1 MAEKTSNSVFQET
14 GIDFFKMFG
23 EFPKEKKYLFQKTF
37 SLTSL
42 LEKYEIQIET
52 SDFNLEL
59 EALGII
65 ERYGKGWKI
74 LDFQFGK
81 NDKFKNENNPRY
93 FEETFEKLLNLVFPP
108 KEFFDMPKI

>member
-1 MAEKTSNSVFQET
+1 LAEKTSTSVFQET

-23 EFPKEKKYLFQKTF
+23 EFPKEKKYIFQNSF

-42 LEKYEIQIET
+42 LEKHDIEIET

-59 EALGII
+59 EVLGII

-74 LDFQFGK
+74 LDLQFGK
-81 NDKFKNENNPRY
+81 NEKFKNENNPRY

-108 KEFFDMPKI
+108 KDFFDMPRI